1 MQPMIT
7 KVRELND
14 QLQGN
19 RRNSEAG
26 AGGADAKLAKK
37 SRNLH
42 LFFLHILTLSLPDR
56 PRWL

>member
-1 MQPMIT
+1 MIT

-19 RRNSEAG
+19 RRNSKEAG

-42 LFFLHILTLSLPDR
+42 LFFLAYSHTESR
-56 PRWL
+56 

>member
-1 MQPMIT
+1 MIT

-42 LFFLHILTLSLPDR
+42 LFFLAYSHTESR
-56 PRWL
+56 

>member
-1 MQPMIT
+1 MIT

-19 RRNSEAG
+19 RRNSKEAG